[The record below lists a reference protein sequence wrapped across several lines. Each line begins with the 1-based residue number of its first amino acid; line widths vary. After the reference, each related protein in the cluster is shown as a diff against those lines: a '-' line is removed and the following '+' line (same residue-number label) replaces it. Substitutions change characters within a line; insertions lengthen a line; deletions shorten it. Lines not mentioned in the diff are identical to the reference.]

1 MLRNK
6 VSMRLKSAYK
16 VFLFINTNNKK
27 ERKKVVFHFKTSL
40 QIRAIDNRLV

>member
-27 ERKKVVFHFKTSL
+27 ERKKSENNTL
-40 QIRAIDNRLV
+40 GLRAKRPNGKS